1 MGKKN
6 KQQQKKKDVQAAKPL
21 PSKKILATGRNTPG
35 SMTNWLLVLV
45 AILPFLH
52 SEKLI
57 DPAVAIR
64 YVALGIFAL
73 VFVVLF
79 FVIRKRSLPVFPLP
93 VKIVFITGL
102 VFALWSLISSFS
114 AANPN
119 EAFYIISRHLL
130 NLLFLFIVMY
140 IVIHE
145 EKQLIKIAKV
155 LVIAGILQSF
165 IGILQFYDI
174 AFTDLPGNFIPYG
187 LMANRNL
194 FGSAQALLIPFC
206 LLVLQQGSKTWR
218 YIAGFSLLFILISIF
233 FSQTR
238 SAWIAAALM
247 FIISFVLVMIFSPGN
262 RRKWMMAS
270 AAGIIIVIA
279 VIGFLIVSSSNEEF
293 SKSIKE
299 RAASL
304 TSNISDTT
312 IESQNINERF
322 KIWKKTIQIIK
333 KNPIMGVGPGNWRL
347 AVPAYGTVGMVWE
360 DGYYVPDQPH
370 NDYLHIASETGIP
383 GAILYFGMWLLIAL
397 LGLQV
402 VIKSP
407 SQENKLTA
415 IIMLAGMAGF
425 ASDSMFSF
433 PEERIE
439 HLFYFTLMGGIILG
453 LYYNLINKEKIKEQR
468 FPQSFALLLGAI
480 AAFNVFIGAK
490 KYNFEIHMNRAMGYD
505 KAKRY
510 PEVLEEVKAGRNPFV
525 TLDPVAKSIQVFSS
539 LAYKEIAKSSLD
551 TKDSAKAMSNFNLAL
566 KEGAIAKK
574 YNPNSYIVYNNIGTI
589 YTDMQQYDSAVQYYN
604 KALKLTPKFQMS
616 LKNLAVNYYQLG
628 KYKECVQTLEKIN
641 LKDEKDDYLQN
652 LYNQAKALMNTQQQT
667 TPVTK

>member
-6 KQQQKKKDVQAAKPL
+6 KQQQKKKDVPAAKPL
-21 PSKKILATGRNTPG
+21 PSKKITPTGRNTPG
-35 SMTNWLLVLV
+35 NMTSWLLVLV

-57 DPAVAIR
+57 DPAVPIR
-64 YVALGIFAL
+64 YLTLGIFTL
-73 VFVVLF
+73 VFVILF
-79 FVIRKRSLPVFPLP
+79 FGIRKRSLPIFPLS
-93 VKIVFITGL
+93 VKLVFITGL
-102 VFALWSLISSFS
+102 VFAAWSLISSFS

-119 EAFYIISRHLL
+119 EGFYIISRHVL
-130 NLLFLFIVMY
+130 NLLFLFIVTY

-145 EKQLIKIAKV
+145 ESQLIKIAKV

-194 FGSAQALLIPFC
+194 FGSAQALLVPFC
-206 LLVLQQGSKTWR
+206 LLVLQQGNKTWK
-218 YIAGFSLLFILISIF
+218 YVAGFSLLVILISIF

-238 SAWIAAALM
+238 SAWIATALM
-247 FIISFVLVMIFSPGN
+247 FIISIVLVLIFSPEN

-279 VIGFLIVSSSNEEF
+279 VIGFLMVSNSNEEF
-293 SKSIKE
+293 STSIKQ

-304 TSNISDTT
+304 TSNIADSTS
-312 IESQNINERF
+312 EKQNIDERF

-333 KNPIMGVGPGNWRL
+333 KNPILGVGPGNWRL
-347 AVPAYGTVGMVWE
+347 AVPSYGTVGMVWE

-383 GAILYFGMWLLIAL
+383 GAVLYFGMWLVIGFF
-397 LGLQV
+397 GLQV
-402 VIKSP
+402 IIRSS

-415 IIMLAGMAGF
+415 IIMLAGMTGF

-439 HLFYFTLMGGIILG
+439 HILYLTLMGGIILG
-453 LYYNLINKEKIKEQR
+453 LYYNLITKEKVKAQR
-468 FPQSFALLLGAI
+468 FPQSFTLLLAAL
-480 AAFNVFIGAK
+480 AAFNVFIGIK

-510 PEVLEEVKAGRNPFV
+510 PEVLEEAKAGRNLFI

-551 TKDSAKAMSNFNLAL
+551 ANDSVKARSNFNMAL
-566 KEGAIAKK
+566 KEGETARK

-589 YTDMQQYDSAVQYYN
+589 YTDMSQYDKAVEYYN

-616 LKNLAVNYYQLG
+616 LKNLAVNYYQLQ
-628 KYKECVQTLEKIN
+628 KYKECVQTLEKVN
-641 LKDEKDDYLQN
+641 WQEDDYLKSM
-652 LYNQAKALMNTQQQT
+652 YNNAKALVNTQKQPT
-667 TPVTK
+667 GPASK

>member
-6 KQQQKKKDVQAAKPL
+6 KQQQKKKDVLAAKPL
-21 PSKKILATGRNTPG
+21 PSKKISATGNTPG
-35 SMTNWLLVLV
+35 NMTSWLLVLV

-57 DPAVAIR
+57 DPAIPIR
-64 YVALGIFAL
+64 YLALGIFTL
-73 VFVVLF
+73 VFVILF
-79 FVIRKRSLPVFPLP
+79 FGIRKRSLPVFPLS
-93 VKIVFITGL
+93 VKLVFITGL
-102 VFALWSLISSFS
+102 VFAAWSLISSFS

-119 EAFYIISRHLL
+119 EGFYIISRHVL

-145 EKQLIKIAKV
+145 ERQLIKIAKV

-194 FGSAQALLIPFC
+194 FGSAQALLVPFC
-206 LLVLQQGSKTWR
+206 LLVLQQGNKTWK
-218 YIAGFSLLFILISIF
+218 YIAGFSLLVILISIF

-238 SAWIAAALM
+238 SAWIAVAIMFAL
-247 FIISFVLVMIFSPGN
+247 SFVLVMIFSPVN

-270 AAGIIIVIA
+270 VAGLIIVIA
-279 VIGFLIVSSSNEEF
+279 VIGFLMVSNSNEEF

-304 TSNISDTT
+304 TNTISDTT
-312 IESQNINERF
+312 HEAQNINERF

-333 KNPIMGVGPGNWRL
+333 KNPVIGVGPGNWRI
-347 AVPAYGTVGMVWE
+347 AVSSYGTVGMAWE

-370 NDYLHIASETGIP
+370 NDYLHIASETGVP
-383 GAILYFGMWLLIAL
+383 GAVLYFGMWLIVAL

-402 VIKSP
+402 IIKSP
-407 SQENKLTA
+407 SQEIRVIA
-415 IIMLAGMAGF
+415 IILLAGMAGF

-439 HLFYFTLMGGIILG
+439 HMLYFMLMGGSILG
-453 LYYNLINKEKIKEQR
+453 LYYNHVKTEKIKSNPFSQ
-468 FPQSFALLLGAI
+468 PFALLLAAI
-480 AAFNVFIGAK
+480 AAFNVFMGVK

-510 PEVLEEVKAGRNPFV
+510 PEVLEEAKAGRNPFV

-551 TKDSAKAMSNFNLAL
+551 ANDSVKARSNFNMAL
-566 KEGAIAKK
+566 KEGEIARK

-589 YTDMQQYDSAVQYYN
+589 YTDMSQYDKAVEYYN

-616 LKNLAVNYYQLG
+616 LKNLAVNYYQLQ
-628 KYKECVQTLEKIN
+628 KYKECVQTLEKVN
-641 LKDEKDDYLQN
+641 WQEDDYLKSMYTN
-652 LYNQAKALMNTQQQT
+652 AKALVNTQKQPT
-667 TPVTK
+667 GPASK